1 MVTLTEA
8 AGVHVRKML
17 GGHGSALGLR
27 LGVKRSGCSGLAYVV
42 DYAEQIGEEDR
53 VFESQG
59 VRVVVDRD
67 SLGALDGTEIDFVS
81 ESLLNRGFEFRN
93 PRMKETCGCGES
105 FSV

>member
-8 AGVHVRKML
+8 AGAHVRKML
-17 GGHGSALGLR
+17 GRHGSALGLR

-42 DYAEQIGEEDR
+42 DYAERIGEEDR

-59 VRVVVDRD
+59 VRVVVDRE
-67 SLGALDGTEIDFVS
+67 SLGALDGTEIDFVR
-81 ESLLNRGFEFRN
+81 ESLLNQGFEFRN
-93 PRMKETCGCGES
+93 PRVKEACGCGES